1 MKEELLPSSRVL
13 KYGVGTPCTSNAAY
27 VATSATIS
35 GDVSLGNN
43 TSIGYGAVLRADLAG
58 IKIGDQS
65 HIKDNVVIHVDYS
78 LPTVIGNNTVIDNGA
93 IIHACTIDDNCLIGE
108 GVTVLDGAHICEG
121 AAIVPGSVVTP
132 RKTVGMG
139 EVWAGIPARKVRDL
153 TAAEKAEIQQLC
165 VSLSETA
172 QKHATETNK
181 SYEDLLVDAADA
193 EDKRIRDITYAYNP
207 NPNTVHPERRGL
219 IYDRLPPEFDDE
231 DDTPAVVPR
240 PDARELQDLTYDV
253 VSVDEEEFAKL
264 PHLPDHELKH

>member
-1 MKEELLPSSRVL
+1 MEW
-13 KYGVGTPCTSNAAY
+13 
-27 VATSATIS
+27 
-35 GDVSLGNN
+35 
-43 TSIGYGAVLRADLAG
+43 
-58 IKIGDQS
+58 
-65 HIKDNVVIHVDYS
+65 HV
-78 LPTVIGNNTVIDNGA
+78 DNGA

-108 GVTVLDGAHICEG
+108 GVVVLDGAHICEG
-121 AAIVPGSVVTP
+121 AAIAPGSVVTP
-132 RKTVGMG
+132 RKTIGSG
-139 EVWAGIPARKVRDL
+139 EMWSGVPARKVRDL
-153 TAAEKAEIQQLC
+153 TEKEKQEIKEMC
-165 VSLSETA
+165 DAVSKSA
-172 QKHATETNK
+172 KMHFTETSK

-219 IYDRLPPEFDDE
+219 IYDRLPPEFDDQ